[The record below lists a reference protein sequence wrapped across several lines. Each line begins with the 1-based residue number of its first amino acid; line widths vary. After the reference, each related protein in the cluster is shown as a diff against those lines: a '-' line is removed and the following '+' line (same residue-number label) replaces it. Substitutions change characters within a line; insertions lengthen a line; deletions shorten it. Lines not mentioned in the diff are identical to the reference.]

1 MLVTV
6 NYRYQHN
13 RSPMEYITP
22 LWPAYPELFLL
33 VMAGLILI
41 LDLFISDDHRV
52 FTYALTQFTLLGC
65 AALTFL
71 TSNAE
76 PIYTFNGMFVDD
88 LMADVLKLLTCVVV
102 IAVLA
107 YSRAYVSA
115 RGMFRGEFFTLTLFA
130 TLGMMVMI
138 SANFVHGVRALVA
151 LFICDGGTTAGLVAV
166 D

>member
-107 YSRAYVSA
+107 YSRGVRECARYVSWRVLYA
-115 RGMFRGEFFTLTLFA
+115 DLVRH
-130 TLGMMVMI
+130 LGY
-138 SANFVHGVRALVA
+138 
-151 LFICDGGTTAGLVAV
+151 DG
-166 D
+166 DDFC